1 MRFTKNAIAS
11 GVLIASS
18 LMLVACGGDDGR
30 NGTQGPQGV
39 AGSDGQNGSN
49 GSDGQNG
56 SDGINSLISQHR
68 LPVGD
73 LQCFDGGLRIDS
85 GLDDN
90 GDGVLDAAEVDQS
103 TTLCDPTQLND
114 DKNFNRIATYAVCQQ
129 LDASCDTDTET
140 AAEIV
145 AASEDGNVLIYTD
158 SPSDSIGFVDITTP
172 DQPTG
177 LGALP
182 LGGEPTSVAVKGGYA
197 LVGVNTSAD
206 FVNVSGKLAVVD
218 IASRSIVQELDLAG
232 QPDSVAVSPDGRYAA
247 VAIENERDEDLGN
260 GEPPQLP
267 AGSVDIVDIAAAD
280 PASWAARNVA
290 LTGLATLFPE
300 DPEPEYV
307 DINADNIAVVT
318 LQENNHLVLI
328 DLTDG
333 SIVNHFS
340 AGTVDLQG
348 VDTQEEEPALIS
360 QVDSLSAVPR
370 EPDGVTWLSSQ
381 YFATANEG
389 DLNGGSRGFSVF
401 DKEGELQF
409 DSAEQ
414 LDHWVARLGH
424 YPDGRSG
431 NKGNEPENAEFA
443 VFGSERYLFVNS
455 ERSSVAFVYDVAD
468 LRKPVL
474 KQVLPTALGPEG
486 ALAIPARNLLIVASE
501 EDARD
506 DKFRAALNIYRY
518 DSAAAQYPTVL
529 STDREDGSPIP
540 FSAMSALA
548 ADRDQ
553 ATTVYAVEDSFYQR
567 SRIFAIDTAE
577 QPARLNKEMRILDS
591 NDVLASLP
599 AMALA
604 DSSVDDDHPSR
615 VGVFDVADRAALV
628 NDDKTV
634 NLDPEGLAQ
643 ASDGDFWLV
652 SEGSGTIGDDS
663 RPINSLNMLIKLSAE
678 AVIEQVITLPGSVNA
693 TQQRFGF
700 EGVAEQGGKVY
711 VAFQRAWQGDTE
723 PRIGVY
729 DPATS
734 TWNFFFYPLDAALSQ
749 NGGWVGLSEITAL
762 GGERFMVIERDNQG
776 GPDAAIKRLYE
787 FDLSGLVTG
796 DTVTK
801 TLVRDLMDDLQ
812 MPGGLVP
819 EKIEGA
825 ALMANG
831 DVLIINDNDGV
842 DDNSGE
848 TQLLN
853 LGNIVN

>member
-30 NGTQGPQGV
+30 NGAQGPQGI

-90 GDGVLDAAEVDQS
+90 GDGVLDTAEVDQS

-177 LGALP
+177 LGSLP

-218 IASRSIVQELDLAG
+218 NASRSIVQPLDLAG
-232 QPDSVAVSPDGRYAA
+232 QPDSVAGSPVGRYGAA
-247 VAIENERDEDLGN
+247 AIENERDEDLGN

-280 PASWAARNVA
+280 PASWAVRNVA

-340 AGTVDLQG
+340 AGAVDLNG
-348 VDTQEEEPALIS
+348 VDTREEELALIS
-360 QVDSLSAVPR
+360 QVDSLSA
-370 EPDGVTWLSSQ
+370 
-381 YFATANEG
+381 F
-389 DLNGGSRGFSVF
+389 
-401 DKEGELQF
+401 
-409 DSAEQ
+409 
-414 LDHWVARLGH
+414 
-424 YPDGRSG
+424 
-431 NKGNEPENAEFA
+431 
-443 VFGSERYLFVNS
+443 
-455 ERSSVAFVYDVAD
+455 
-468 LRKPVL
+468 PV
-474 KQVLPTALGPEG
+474 
-486 ALAIPARNLLIVASE
+486 
-501 EDARD
+501 
-506 DKFRAALNIYRY
+506 
-518 DSAAAQYPTVL
+518 
-529 STDREDGSPIP
+529 SP
-540 FSAMSALA
+540 M
-548 ADRDQ
+548 
-553 ATTVYAVEDSFYQR
+553 
-567 SRIFAIDTAE
+567 
-577 QPARLNKEMRILDS
+577 
-591 NDVLASLP
+591 
-599 AMALA
+599 
-604 DSSVDDDHPSR
+604 
-615 VGVFDVADRAALV
+615 G
-628 NDDKTV
+628 
-634 NLDPEGLAQ
+634 
-643 ASDGDFWLV
+643 
-652 SEGSGTIGDDS
+652 
-663 RPINSLNMLIKLSAE
+663 
-678 AVIEQVITLPGSVNA
+678 
-693 TQQRFGF
+693 
-700 EGVAEQGGKVY
+700 
-711 VAFQRAWQGDTE
+711 
-723 PRIGVY
+723 
-729 DPATS
+729 
-734 TWNFFFYPLDAALSQ
+734 
-749 NGGWVGLSEITAL
+749 
-762 GGERFMVIERDNQG
+762 
-776 GPDAAIKRLYE
+776 
-787 FDLSGLVTG
+787 
-796 DTVTK
+796 
-801 TLVRDLMDDLQ
+801 
-812 MPGGLVP
+812 
-819 EKIEGA
+819 
-825 ALMANG
+825 
-831 DVLIINDNDGV
+831 
-842 DDNSGE
+842 
-848 TQLLN
+848 
-853 LGNIVN
+853 